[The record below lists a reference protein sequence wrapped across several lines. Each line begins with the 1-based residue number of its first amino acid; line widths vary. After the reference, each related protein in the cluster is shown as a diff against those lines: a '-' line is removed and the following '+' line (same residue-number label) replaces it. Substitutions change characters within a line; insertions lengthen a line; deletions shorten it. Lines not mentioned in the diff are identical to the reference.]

1 MNRRNNLNKFEVLKE
16 YKEML
21 THNLLSYSSD
31 YLMNKPKKKYVK
43 EWEETQEKISLVE
56 EMMED
61 NKQII
66 KKEVSA
72 ISFSKDQILRMYPNM
87 QYYVKNS
94 NGGLL
99 VGTIEIEDAIKYAEK
114 YKREYLQDKLNNNL
128 GVYVYDKSGKNLYVA
143 KGRDIENEET
153 EEFE

>member
-1 MNRRNNLNKFEVLKE
+1 MNKFEVLKE

-21 THNLLSYSSD
+21 THNLLAYSYD
-31 YLMNKPKKKYVK
+31 YLMNKPKKQYVK
-43 EWEETQEKISLVE
+43 EWEETQEKISLIE
-56 EMMED
+56 EIMED
-61 NKQII
+61 NKQIV
-66 KKEVSA
+66 KEEVRS

-99 VGTIEIEDAIKYAEK
+99 AGTVELDDAIKFAEK
-114 YKREYLQDKLNNNL
+114 YKKEYLQDKLNNHL
-128 GVYVYDKSGKNLYVA
+128 GVYVYDKAGKNLYVA
-143 KGRDIENEET
+143 KGKNLEIEET

>member
-1 MNRRNNLNKFEVLKE
+1 MNKFEVLIE

-21 THNLLSYSSD
+21 CHDLLSYSSD
-31 YLMNKPKKKYVK
+31 YLMNKPKKQYVK

-61 NKQII
+61 IKQII
-66 KKEVSA
+66 KEEVSG
-72 ISFSKDQILRMYPNM
+72 ISFSKDQILSMYPNM

-99 VGTIEIEDAIKYAEK
+99 AGTIELDDAKKYAEK

>member
-1 MNRRNNLNKFEVLKE
+1 MNKFEVLKE

-21 THNLLSYSSD
+21 THNLLAYSSD
-31 YLMNKPKKKYVK
+31 YLMYKPKKQYVK

-56 EMMED
+56 EMMEE
-61 NKQII
+61 NKERV
-66 KKEVSA
+66 KAEERS

-99 VGTIEIEDAIKYAEK
+99 AGTVELDDAIKSAEK
-114 YKREYLQDKLNNNL
+114 YKKEYLQDKLNNHL
-128 GVYVYDKSGKNLYVA
+128 GVYVYDKAGKNLYVA
-143 KGRDIENEET
+143 KGKNLEIEET

>member
-1 MNRRNNLNKFEVLKE
+1 MNKFEVLKE

>member
-1 MNRRNNLNKFEVLKE
+1 MNKFEVLKE

-21 THNLLSYSSD
+21 CHDLLSYSSD
-31 YLMNKPKKKYVK
+31 YLMNKPQKQYVK

-61 NKQII
+61 NKERV
-66 KKEVSA
+66 KEEVRS
-72 ISFSKDQILRMYPNM
+72 ISFSKDKILRMYPNM

-99 VGTIEIEDAIKYAEK
+99 AGTIELDDAIKYAEK
-114 YKREYLQDKLNNNL
+114 YKREYLQDKLNSQL
-128 GVYVYDKSGKNLYVA
+128 GVYVYDKAGKNLYVA
-143 KGRDIENEET
+143 KGKELEDEET

>member
-1 MNRRNNLNKFEVLKE
+1 MKKSLNKFEVLKE

-21 THNLLSYSSD
+21 THNLLAYSFD
-31 YLMNKPKKKYVK
+31 YLMIKPKKQYVK

-66 KKEVSA
+66 KKEVSN
-72 ISFSKDQILRMYPNM
+72 ISFSKDQILSMYPNM

-99 VGTIEIEDAIKYAEK
+99 AGTVELDDAIKFAEK
-114 YKREYLQDKLNNNL
+114 YKKEYLQDKLNNHL
-128 GVYVYDKSGKNLYVA
+128 GVYVYDNAGKNLYVA
-143 KGRDIENEET
+143 KGKDLENEET

>member
-1 MNRRNNLNKFEVLKE
+1 MNKFEVLKE

-66 KKEVSA
+66 KEEVSA

-99 VGTIEIEDAIKYAEK
+99 VGTIELEDAIKYAEK